1 MGRLIVPQ
9 RGQPLDVS
17 YVYDIVAAVNEL
29 SDRLSSSGNGTF
41 KIISETGEPTSGS
54 INTMAVFA
62 KTYILGTSKD
72 VSAGQQEAFSITY
85 NFQNTPMV
93 VATPFDSEK
102 TAAGQDVSVVI
113 TSVTNTNASF
123 VVRYNTKGV
132 ANTKINILAIGKAPL
147 IGSSN

>member
-29 SDRLSSSGNGTF
+29 ADRLSSSGNGTF
-41 KIISETGEPTSGS
+41 KIISETGESSGGS
-54 INTMAVFA
+54 INTMTVFA
-62 KTYILGTSKD
+62 KTHVLGTSKT
-72 VSAGQQEAFSITY
+72 VTAGQQEAFSITY
-85 NFQNTPMV
+85 NFQNPPMV

-102 TAAGQDVSVVI
+102 TAAGQDTSVVI

-123 VVRYNTKGV
+123 IVRYNTAGV
-132 ANTKINILAIGKAPL
+132 TNTKINVLAIGKAPL
-147 IGSSN
+147 IGTSN